1 MAEKARV
8 VVSSGKRKTA
18 VARAVVRPGKGRIW
32 INNAPV
38 EIHQPFLA
46 RDKILEP
53 VIIAREAADRVDIR
67 VEVAGGGVMGQA
79 SAARTA
85 IARGLSIFHNSP
97 DLTKRFRQYDRM
109 LLVNDDRRKLPKM
122 QLGRGARK
130 RRQKSYR

>member
-1 MAEKARV
+1 MAEKSRV

-18 VARAVVRPGKGRIW
+18 VARAVVRPGRGRIW
-32 INNAPV
+32 INAIPV
-38 EIHQPFLA
+38 EIHEPFLA

-53 VIIAREAADRVDIR
+53 VILARDSAEKVDIR
-67 VEVAGGGVMGQA
+67 VKVEGGGVMGQA
-79 SAARTA
+79 SAVRTA
-85 IARGLSIFHNSP
+85 IARGLSLFHNDP
-97 DLTKRFRQYDRM
+97 ELTKKFRAYDRL

>member
-1 MAEKARV
+1 MADKNRV

-18 VARAVVRPGKGRIW
+18 VARAVVRLGRGRIW
-32 INNAPV
+32 INNVPV
-38 EIHQPFLA
+38 ELHEPFLA

-53 VIIAREAADRVDIR
+53 VILARDSAGKVDIR
-67 VEVAGGGVMGQA
+67 VQVEGGGVMGQA
-79 SAARTA
+79 AAVRTA
-85 IARGLSIFHNSP
+85 IARGLSLYHNDP
-97 DLTKRFRQYDRM
+97 DLTRRFRAYDRL

>member
-1 MAEKARV
+1 MAEKTRV

-18 VARAVVRPGKGRIW
+18 VARAVVRPGRGRIW
-32 INNAPV
+32 INNKPV
-38 EIHQPFLA
+38 EIHEPLLA
-46 RDKILEP
+46 REKILEP
-53 VIIAREAADRVDIR
+53 VILARDAAARLDIR
-67 VEVAGGGVMGQA
+67 VQVQGGGVMGQA

-85 IARGLSIFHNSP
+85 IARGIVLHAGDP
-97 DLTKRFRQYDRM
+97 ELTKRLRTYDRF